1 MERVAIVVQGRMGS
15 TRLPGKVLKPIG
27 EDTVIGLIIKRLKKS
42 KYAENII
49 IATTDKEQDD
59 VLVDYCKELN
69 VKVSR
74 GETKN
79 VLRRYIHATSAK
91 DSVIV
96 RITGDCPIIDPLIV
110 DKVIYLYQ
118 NKCADYASNTNPPT
132 YPDGLDVEVFSFDM
146 LKEAN
151 ELAKTKNEREHVTPY
166 IRSKKI

>member
-1 MERVAIVVQGRMGS
+1 MERVAIVVQARMGS

-79 VLRRYIHATSAK
+79 VLRRYIQATSEK
-91 DSVIV
+91 DSIIV
-96 RITGDCPIIDPLIV
+96 RITGDCPYCDAQLIDSMV
-110 DKVIYLYQ
+110 EERQ
-118 NKCADYASNTNPPT
+118 EES
-132 YPDGLDVEVFSFDM
+132 GL
-146 LKEAN
+146 L
-151 ELAKTKNEREHVTPY
+151 L
-166 IRSKKI
+166 